1 MKILIGSDG
10 NTLESKVSMRFGHS
24 NFFLIYDSLTK
35 DLTPIENNEKGHTHL
50 KLEEIMQ
57 QAIDAVIV
65 GNIGPHAFEII
76 KSLGARMFLARK
88 MTVEEAIEKL
98 LKDELEELL
107 KPTAKKSIH
116 KH

>member
-10 NTLESKVSMRFGHS
+10 NTLESRISMRFGHS

-35 DLTPIENNEKGHTHL
+35 DLTPIENNQKGHTHH

-57 QAIDAVIV
+57 QTTDAVIV

-76 KSLGARMFLARK
+76 KSFGTKMFLARK

-98 LKDELEELL
+98 LKNELEELSE
-107 KPTAKKSIH
+107 PTAKKSIH